1 MKKYIRKRTV
11 KRLLRVA
18 VIDAKQEIHTY
29 YHSLGVRLLPLPLE
43 LSTEILIEGEV
54 PKVNSLKFEAYIDPD
69 HNVTSKL
76 ETIL

>member
-18 VIDAKQEIHTY
+18 AMNAKQEIHAY

-43 LSTEILIEGEV
+43 LSTEILIEDEV
-54 PKVNSLKFEAYIDPD
+54 PRANSLKFEACIDPE

-76 ETIL
+76 GAIL